1 MDYYSVLGVSKTA
14 TQDEIK
20 RAYRNLVMENHPDKG
35 GDHTKF
41 SMINEAYETL
51 KDPAKRAEYD
61 SPAQQFNSQPFNS
74 HNFNDQ
80 MFNDLFSNVFGQFR
94 QQQMKNKDVR
104 VSITLSLE
112 DVLTEKDL
120 IVNYSLLNGK
130 STHANI
136 KIHSGVESGES
147 IRFKGLGDN
156 SVTQLPRGD
165 LIITVKIK
173 NHNTFTR
180 DGRHLKVTQLIN
192 IFDLVLGTKVELNV
206 LSGGKIN
213 VSVPKGTQPGTVM
226 SVSGYG
232 LPCYK
237 TGTTGNLY
245 VTLKGVVPKI
255 EDKNLLERIQEL
267 NDAINKVS

>member
-41 SMINEAYETL
+41 STINEAYETL

-61 SPAQQFNSQPFNS
+61 SPTRQFNSQQFNSR
-74 HNFNDQ
+74 NFDDQ

-94 QQQMKNKDVR
+94 QQQMKNKDIR
-104 VSITLSLE
+104 LSITLTLE
-112 DVLTEKDL
+112 DVLTGKDL
-120 IVNYSLLNGK
+120 IVNYSLLNGS

-136 KIHSGVESGES
+136 KIHAGVEAGES

-156 SVTQLPRGD
+156 SATQLPRGD
-165 LIITVKIK
+165 LIIIVKIK
-173 NHNTFTR
+173 NHNSFVR
-180 DGRHLKVTQLIN
+180 DGKHLKVTHLIN
-192 IFDLVLGTKVELNV
+192 IFDLILGTKVELNV

-213 VSVPKGTQPGTVM
+213 VSIPRGTQPGTVM
-226 SVSGYG
+226 SISGHG
-232 LPCYK
+232 LPCYR

-255 EDKNLLERIQEL
+255 EDNNLLERIQEL
-267 NDAINKVS
+267 NDAISKVS

>member
-61 SPAQQFNSQPFNS
+61 APTSQQFY
-74 HNFNDQ
+74 DQ
-80 MFNDLFSNVFGQFR
+80 MFNDIFSNVFSQFR
-94 QQQMKNKDVR
+94 QQQMKNKDIR
-104 VSITLSLE
+104 LSITLDLE
-112 DVLTEKDL
+112 DVLTGKDL
-120 IVNYSLLNGK
+120 IVNYSLLNGH

-136 KIHSGVESGES
+136 KIHPGVESGES

-156 SVTQLPRGD
+156 SITQLPRGD
-165 LIITVKIK
+165 LIIVVKVK
-173 NHNTFTR
+173 NHNIFLR
-180 DGRHLKVTQLIN
+180 DGRHLKFTHLIN
-192 IFDLVLGTKVELNV
+192 IFDLILGTKIELNV
-206 LSGGKIN
+206 LSGSKI
-213 VSVPKGTQPGTVM
+213 SVFIPAGTQPGTVM
-226 SVSGYG
+226 SVSGHG

-245 VTLKGVVPKI
+245 VTVKGVVPKI
-255 EDKNLLERIQEL
+255 EDQDLLERIQEL